1 MTCQR
6 RIGEVDDPPWGIG
19 VTLFFLVFL
28 GLSSLFLQSCT
39 HSRPVFLQ
47 FAYHPQPFPGK
58 LSGNNTI
65 ILTRPLDKRTKFSGD
80 NLGELTA
87 GAGHRFNLKTKNQEK
102 VEDIVGLALIKLIKS
117 KGFKVV
123 FKSGSENIDPNL
135 NSKTV
140 AILNTTIAKFKFDFK
155 HVCWLPVCYI
165 ESDGWVD
172 LELAFL
178 DPVTG
183 NKIWGKNITAR
194 PHYKKDVSPREDWL
208 DEATQVLF
216 LEVMNQVAN
225 EFPWAMLRKRA
236 FH

>member
-1 MTCQR
+1 MICQR
-6 RIGEVDDPPWGIG
+6 SIVKVGGPPWGRC
-19 VTLFFLVFL
+19 VTLFFMVFL
-28 GLSSLFLQSCT
+28 VLSSLFLQSCT
-39 HSRPVFLQ
+39 HSKPVFLQ
-47 FAYHPQPFPGK
+47 FTYHPRPFLGK
-58 LSGNNTI
+58 AVDNNTVV
-65 ILTRPLDKRTKFSGD
+65 LTRPVDQRTNPSGD
-80 NLGELTA
+80 HLGELTA

-117 KGFKVV
+117 KGFKVA
-123 FKSGSENIDPNL
+123 FKSGAGYTNP

-140 AILNTTIAKFKFDFK
+140 IILNTTITKFKFDFK

-172 LELAFL
+172 LGLAFL

-183 NKIWGKNITAR
+183 EKIWEKNITAR

-216 LEVMNQVAN
+216 MEVMNQVAN